1 MTSID
6 LEDLSLVFRV
16 RRNRRV
22 ALKDF
27 IIKRMFLPSV
37 NPIKEIRA
45 LQNINLHVREGDR
58 LGIVGHNGAG
68 KSTLLKL
75 LGGIYPPTSG
85 RRVVKGAISSL
96 FDLSLGFE
104 PEASG
109 WDNIAYRGYLQGET
123 PKTLRHKLNDIAEFS
138 ELGDFLNS
146 PVRHY
151 SNGMLVRLA
160 FSVSTAIDPE
170 ILLVDEVLSA
180 GDMAFQKKA
189 RHRMEEMIAKARLIV
204 MVSHDMPAL
213 TRFCNRAIWLDHGQ
227 IRMLGETK
235 EVLAAYTAAMSGGA
249 PPAPAVPPAAPPVAQ
264 APAAPPARIAA
275 AA

>member
-1 MTSID
+1 MTSINLRD
-6 LEDLSLVFRV
+6 VNLIFRV
-16 RRNRRV
+16 RQNRRV

-27 IIKRMFLPSV
+27 IVNRMFLRSV
-37 NPIKEIRA
+37 NPIMEVRA
-45 LQNINLHVREGDR
+45 LQNINLEVREGDR

-85 RRVVKGAISSL
+85 RLKVKGAVSSL

-109 WDNIAYRGYLQGET
+109 WENISYRGYLQGET
-123 PKTLRHKLNDIAEFS
+123 PTTLRDKIAEIAEFS

-160 FSVSTAIDPE
+160 FAIATAIDPE

-180 GDMAFQKKA
+180 GDLAFQKKA
-189 RHRMEEMIAKARLIV
+189 RQRMEEMIAKARLIV
-204 MVSHDMPAL
+204 MVSHDLPAL
-213 TRFCNRAIWLDHGQ
+213 ERFCNRAVWLDHGCV
-227 IRMLGETK
+227 RMVGPTS
-235 EVLAAYTAAMSGGA
+235 EVLAAYIAASSA
-249 PPAPAVPPAAPPVAQ
+249 PKTVPAAA
-264 APAAPPARIAA
+264 
-275 AA
+275 